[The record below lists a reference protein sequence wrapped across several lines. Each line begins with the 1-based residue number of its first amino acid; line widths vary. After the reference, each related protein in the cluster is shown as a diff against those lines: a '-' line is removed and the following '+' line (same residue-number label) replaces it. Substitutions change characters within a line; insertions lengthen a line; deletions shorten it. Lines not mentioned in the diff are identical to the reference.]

1 MLVRLIFKRKGLG
14 KNVRAAIGVVLISSL
29 LLVNWPL
36 VPFLHFLPGIREVNA
51 AQFGRPD
58 GTVSAGSWTA
68 VGAATLHE
76 ATDEVTANDD
86 TDYADA
92 AGVNTTA
99 ELSLSNVTDPVSS
112 TGHIVRWRYKPAG
125 SAAAE
130 RIVVDLYQGTT
141 LIRTSGNVTGTRGV
155 YNDASFTL
163 TATEADSITDYTDLR
178 LKINTTNLGASE
190 SMRVTWLELE
200 VPDAQPN
207 VDQLRYRWRNDDGA
221 EDAGTALVDENTLY
235 SGLEKNTNIRLR
247 FQVKNT
253 GGGAATS
260 YNYRLEWAARVGAS
274 CDTDESY
281 AAVPDTAT
289 TEHFEMT
296 LTGNYTD
303 QTNSTNVTT
312 GAGVLTN
319 PSGTFVAGKLVEETS
334 NQTNAITLTNE
345 QYTEVEYNFIANN
358 NATDSGNY
366 CFRLTNA
373 GTALNAYTVYAALA
387 LAAAA
392 GPTTDQCMRHCNWFN
407 GGTEQGFFWA
417 D

>member
-1 MLVRLIFKRKGLG
+1 M
-14 KNVRAAIGVVLISSL
+14 
-29 LLVNWPL
+29 
-36 VPFLHFLPGIREVNA
+36 
-51 AQFGRPD
+51 
-58 GTVSAGSWTA
+58 
-68 VGAATLHE
+68 
-76 ATDEVTANDD
+76 
-86 TDYADA
+86 
-92 AGVNTTA
+92 
-99 ELSLSNVTDPVSS
+99 
-112 TGHIVRWRYKPAG
+112 
-125 SAAAE
+125 
-130 RIVVDLYQGTT
+130 
-141 LIRTSGNVTGTRGV
+141 
-155 YNDASFTL
+155 
-163 TATEADSITDYTDLR
+163 
-178 LKINTTNLGASE
+178 
-190 SMRVTWLELE
+190 
-200 VPDAQPN
+200 
-207 VDQLRYRWRNDDGA
+207 
-221 EDAGTALVDENTLY
+221 DENTLY